1 MISNKYITIEEIC
14 KLVEYH
20 IPANKVE
27 ASMSHE
33 DNTMNFRV
41 FFKSTDLVI
50 KLTDME
56 LDKAQSVDELL
67 ETMRTKLRE
76 ELLNPKYWRVNA
88 EDILWMVR
96 RFQSTTGIDPDYE
109 IKDRLRYSTVK
120 DRVQTNKRKGP
131 MYEDI
136 EPVVKDSRSPNM
148 GWNPDIGYNER
159 MEDFERGRDGFSYN
173 DPRYV

>member
-1 MISNKYITIEEIC
+1 MISNNYITIPEIC

-27 ASMSHE
+27 ASMSIE
-33 DNTMNFRV
+33 DNSMNFRV

-96 RFQSTTGIDPDYE
+96 RFQSTTGIDKDYE
-109 IKDRLRYSTVK
+109 IKDRLKYREYVNG
-120 DRVQTNKRKGP
+120 RQTNKRKGP

-136 EPVVKDSRSPNM
+136 EPVIRYPVDTDWYDK
-148 GWNPDIGYNER
+148 R